1 MHTAMKKRGNRNKS
15 ILIRERREQLKQ
27 KRKNGYKR
35 CDRVSSKDVDQDW
48 VQDRSRAMVV
58 IGSDAVSLYPSMTK
72 QESAD
77 EVADAVMKSDMKWE
91 GVNWKEA
98 TRYLVL
104 GRDEAW
110 CRSSGLT
117 RVLPWRKFKK
127 GTRPGLTGAGPMGQ
141 TQMMR
146 TSGSLGED

>member
-1 MHTAMKKRGNRNKS
+1 MMKRDNRNKS
-15 ILIRERREQLKQ
+15 QLIREMREQPRQ
-27 KRKNGYKR
+27 RRINGHKR
-35 CDRVSSKDVDQDW
+35 CDRVSSKDVDPDW
-48 VQDRSRAMVV
+48 VQDRSKAMVV

-77 EVADAVMKSDMKWE
+77 EVAEAVMQSDLRWE

-98 TRYLVL
+98 TLYLVL

-117 RVLPWRKFKK
+117 RVLPWMKYKK
-127 GTRPGLTGAGPMGQ
+127 GTKPGLTGVCAMGA
-141 TQMMR
+141 
-146 TSGSLGED
+146 EADD